1 MSSQHSIDFS
11 EFYYHSVTQ
20 VSTFLLTLIRLGIHP
35 EAELELPP
43 AGIDWQK
50 VIDLAGE
57 QGVVAIAWDGYS
69 RLYEAGMV
77 TVDMDKQVKKQ
88 WIARVI
94 QAHEWK

>member
-1 MSSQHSIDFS
+1 M
-11 EFYYHSVTQ
+11 TQ
-20 VSTFLLTLIRLGIHP
+20 ESTFLLTLIRLGIHS
-35 EAELELPP
+35 EAELKPTP
-43 AGIDWQK
+43 ADIDWQK

-57 QGVVAIAWDGYS
+57 QGVVVIAWDGYS

-77 TVDMDKQVKKQ
+77 TEDMDKQVKKQVKKQ

>member
-1 MSSQHSIDFS
+1 MTQDF
-11 EFYYHSVTQ
+11 
-20 VSTFLLTLIRLGIHP
+20 TFLLTLIRLCIHP
-35 EAELELPP
+35 EAEMESMPT
-43 AGIDWQK
+43 GIDWQK

-69 RLYEAGMV
+69 LLYEAGMV

-94 QAHEWK
+94 QAHKWK

>member
-1 MSSQHSIDFS
+1 M
-11 EFYYHSVTQ
+11 TQ
-20 VSTFLLTLIRLGIHP
+20 ESNFLLTLIRLGIHS
-35 EAELELPP
+35 EAELELLP

-57 QGVVAIAWDGYS
+57 QGVIAIAWDGYS

-77 TVDMDKQVKKQ
+77 TEDMDKQVKKQ

-94 QAHEWK
+94 RAHKWK

>member
-1 MSSQHSIDFS
+1 MESMP
-11 EFYYHSVTQ
+11 T
-20 VSTFLLTLIRLGIHP
+20 
-35 EAELELPP
+35 
-43 AGIDWQK
+43 GIDWQK

-77 TVDMDKQVKKQ
+77 TEDMDKQVKKQ

-94 QAHEWK
+94 RAHKWK